1 MMTSIAISFCWVTLG
16 SMLFFGA
23 VVAPAVFTALDEKPA
38 GQFLR
43 LLFPRIYLFC
53 GLFSGLSTGLF
64 AIEKQWPAALVLGL
78 TCILFFYARGPLTN
92 AINESRDAQLSG
104 DEAAGRRFDRL
115 HKQSTR
121 IFGMQFIAMLSVA
134 IWLGDFSS

>member
-1 MMTSIAISFCWVTLG
+1 MITSIAISFCWVTLG

-78 TCILFFYARGPLTN
+78 TCILFFYARGPTH
-92 AINESRDAQLSG
+92 ASHQRES
-104 DEAAGRRFDRL
+104 
-115 HKQSTR
+115 
-121 IFGMQFIAMLSVA
+121 
-134 IWLGDFSS
+134 